1 MDARLRLAAEDRN
14 LSQMGHWNF
23 RFADV
28 LLVLGCFTLGLLF
41 KVPFLTFFKVPFLTF
56 FKDPLAFSSHFLSL
70 NITISGSGGSDFS
83 PLHALHLGRITAEFV
98 SSSSKTKLQLA
109 LLLTMFPS

>member
-28 LLVLGCFTLGLLF
+28 LLVFGCFTLGLLF
-41 KVPFLTFFKVPFLTF
+41 KVPFLTFVG
-56 FKDPLAFSSHFLSL
+56 DPLASSSHFPSL
-70 NITISGSGGSDFS
+70 NMTISGSEGSDFS
-83 PLHALHLGRITAEFV
+83 PLHALHLRAEHFFSYV
-98 SSSSKTKLQLA
+98 GWWKWIQ
-109 LLLTMFPS
+109 